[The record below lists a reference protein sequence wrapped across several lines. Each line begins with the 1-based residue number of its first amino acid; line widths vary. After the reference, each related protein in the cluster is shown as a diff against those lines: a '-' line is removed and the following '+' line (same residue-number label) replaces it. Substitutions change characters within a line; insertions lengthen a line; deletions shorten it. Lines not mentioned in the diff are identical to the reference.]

1 MRTIEFRGKDL
12 NNKWV
17 YGFLMQGTD
26 MNTGKVKP
34 CIVSPAHE
42 WDPMV
47 TQTPVQVGTVGQ
59 FTGFTDSFGQMIYEG
74 DIIQYNDQRDLFEVV
89 WNEEEK
95 IIDLRFTEHGE
106 EKHLAL
112 FAMHGLCMKNFPRE
126 RFKVVGNIH
135 DDPELLEGGEQ

>member
-1 MRTIEFRGKDL
+1 MRVIEFRGKDPDG
-12 NNKWV
+12 KWA
-17 YGFLMQGTD
+17 YGFLMQGI
-26 MNTGKVKP
+26 GVSSGQPEYCILWRSHP
-34 CIVSPAHE
+34 C
-42 WDPMV
+42 DPELNIA
-47 TQTPVQVGTVGQ
+47 PVDEETIGQ

-74 DIIQYNDQRDLFEVV
+74 DIIKYNDHKGLFEVV

-95 IIDLRFTEHGE
+95 IIDLRFTEHGG

-135 DDPELLEGGEQ
+135 DNPELLKGGTQ